1 MDMAKLKNLVFYLRV
16 KKLSLSSAESVTGG
30 YLSYLLTKI
39 PGSSKIFK
47 GGFIVYS
54 LQSKN
59 KLMRI
64 PMPLLKK
71 TDGVSEK
78 VSAFL
83 AKKTKKFFSTDL
95 AVSLVG
101 FASSPCPR
109 NIKKG
114 TIFISVADNYSVI
127 SKKIIINGSR
137 DYVRKK
143 AADAA
148 IELICKKITGP
159 R

>member
-1 MDMAKLKNLVFYLRV
+1 MAKLKNLVFYLRV

-54 LQSKN
+54 PQSKN

-64 PMPLLKK
+64 PVSLLKK

-78 VSAFL
+78 VSALL
-83 AKKTKKFFSTDL
+83 AKRTKKIFNTDL

-101 FASSPCPR
+101 FASTPCPKDV
-109 NIKKG
+109 KKG
-114 TIFISVADNYSVI
+114 TVFISVADKYGVI

-143 AADAA
+143 AGDAA
-148 IELICKKITGP
+148 IELICKKITGS